1 MLEKENYYVEGTAAR
16 QIKYDVYEENVVLK
30 KKRQYRD
37 NRAAKFR
44 LLMSLIVIFAVAL
57 VITYRFALITKLN
70 YDISRSEKEYN
81 NLVSENSRL
90 RVDIE
95 NNTDLVKI
103 KEIAEQRL
111 GMCEPDKYQ
120 TVIIRVPHE
129 DYTVVMNPSEGKDSS
144 VLTPVFDKLTRFLGI
159 LN

>member
-16 QIKYDVYEENVVLK
+16 QIKYNVYEENVVLK
-30 KKRQYRD
+30 KKKQYRD
-37 NRAAKFR
+37 NRAAKFK
-44 LLMSLIVIFAVAL
+44 LLMSLVVIFAAAL

-81 NLVSENSRL
+81 ELVSENSRL

-120 TVIIRVPHE
+120 TVTIRVPRE
-129 DYTVVMNPSEGKDSS
+129 DYTVVMNPGEDKGSS
-144 VLTPVFDKLTRFLGI
+144 VLAPVLDKLTRFFGI
-159 LN
+159 LG

>member
-16 QIKYDVYEENVVLK
+16 KIKYDVYEENVVLK
-30 KKRQYRD
+30 KKKQYRD

-44 LLMSLIVIFAVAL
+44 LVMSLIAVFAVAL

-70 YDISRSEKEYN
+70 YDITKSEKEYN
-81 NLVSENSRL
+81 NWVSENSRL
-90 RVDIE
+90 KVDIE

-111 GMCEPDKYQ
+111 GMSEPDKYQ
-120 TVIIRVPHE
+120 TVIIRVPRK
-129 DYTVVMNPSEGKDSS
+129 DYTVVMNTGDNKGNG
-144 VLTPVFDKLTRFLGI
+144 VLAPVLEKLSRFLGI

>member
-1 MLEKENYYVEGTAAR
+1 MIEKENYYVEGTAAR

-30 KKRQYRD
+30 KKKQYRD

-44 LLMSLIVIFAVAL
+44 LLMSLVAIFAVAL

-70 YDISRSEKEYN
+70 YDISRSEKQYN
-81 NLVSENSRL
+81 DLVSENSRL

-120 TVIIRVPHE
+120 TVTIKVPRE
-129 DYTVVMNPSEGKDSS
+129 DYTVVMNQSEGKSS
-144 VLTPVFDKLTRFLGI
+144 GVLAPVFDKLSRFLGI